1 MAAIADS
8 RQRARESLVADLT
21 EAALRVTARHG
32 VEGSSVDHE
41 IELWNVLGHVAL
53 VRTGEA
59 SRRRADGLVAEMTDA
74 AYRVAL
80 DHGIRG
86 SFVDLEMDLWQALCW
101 VLRGR
106 ITAGETDDC
115 DCPAPAVA

>member
-8 RQRARESLVADLT
+8 RERAREALVAELT
-21 EAALRVTARHG
+21 ETALRVTARHG

-41 IELWNVLGHVAL
+41 IELWNVLGHVAQN
-53 VRTGEA
+53 RTGQA
-59 SRRRADGLVAEMTDA
+59 SRRRTDGLVAEMTDA

-106 ITAGETDDC
+106 VTAGETDDC
-115 DCPAPAVA
+115 ACPAPAVA